1 MRIRIK
7 DSYCMLS
14 TGALAAP
21 GEEHDVPDEEGR
33 IHCQEGLAEPVAQ
46 RVKTEKAVT
55 RKRSEK
61 R

>member
-1 MRIRIK
+1 
-7 DSYCMLS
+7 MLS